1 VGLSAACRSVF
12 RDEIFIGNLFFKSL
26 FARDQT
32 PAIIPKAVDHYS
44 ILDQTPS
51 SSARGVPPPASAA
64 KEESAVPSPPRF
76 PADDGG
82 KSLTEMAQRDLE
94 AALQLLA
101 ERAQYITGAS
111 GAAIA
116 LLEGDE
122 MICRA
127 SAGPSAPELGAE
139 VQVKSGLTG
148 ESVRRRQV
156 LRCDDAETDLRVNRE
171 SCRALG
177 IKSVMVMPLIREQEV
192 IGVFELLADRPNA
205 FEERDITA
213 LEHLA
218 EMVQTGLEHADA
230 AKRALQEIAAKNDQ
244 AAAQQKSSEPAPV
257 PAEIGKGT
265 SAAVASLPASEPQ
278 DTTALKPDRSE
289 LVRPQE
295 LDKIGKCE
303 ACGFPVSEG
312 RTLCLDCEA
321 ARISGDSPAAL
332 ASSQVPAF
340 LSQFT
345 VPREQSWLGSHIYT
359 IGTVLIV
366 VLTVVL
372 LVLRLR

>member
-1 VGLSAACRSVF
+1 VEEPVPLSRIA
-12 RDEIFIGNLFFKSL
+12 
-26 FARDQT
+26 
-32 PAIIPKAVDHYS
+32 
-44 ILDQTPS
+44 
-51 SSARGVPPPASAA
+51 
-64 KEESAVPSPPRF
+64 
-76 PADDGG
+76 ADDGS

-116 LLEGDE
+116 LLEDSG

-139 VQVKSGLTG
+139 VQMKSGLTG
-148 ESVRRRQV
+148 ESVRTRQV
-156 LRCDDAETDLRVNRE
+156 LRCDDAETDSRVNRE

-177 IKSVMVMPLIREQEV
+177 IKSVMVVPLIREKEV
-192 IGVFELLADRPNA
+192 IGVFELLADRAHA

-213 LEHLA
+213 LERLA

-230 AKRALQEIAAKNDQ
+230 AERALKEIAAKSDQ
-244 AAAQQKSSEPAPV
+244 TAAEPKPSEPKPSDLNPSKPAPVSAEIEKNTAPPVASTHSTAPEKVAIPEATRSEPAQP
-257 PAEIGKGT
+257 
-265 SAAVASLPASEPQ
+265 
-278 DTTALKPDRSE
+278 R
-289 LVRPQE
+289 E

-321 ARISGDSPAAL
+321 ARLSGHSPAPL
-332 ASSQVPAF
+332 ASSQAPAF
-340 LSQFT
+340 LAKFET
-345 VPREQSWLGSHIYT
+345 RKEQGWLGSHIYT

-366 VLTVVL
+366 ALTVVL

>member
-1 VGLSAACRSVF
+1 
-12 RDEIFIGNLFFKSL
+12 
-26 FARDQT
+26 
-32 PAIIPKAVDHYS
+32 
-44 ILDQTPS
+44 
-51 SSARGVPPPASAA
+51 
-64 KEESAVPSPPRF
+64 
-76 PADDGG
+76 
-82 KSLTEMAQRDLE
+82 MAQRDLE

-116 LLEGDE
+116 LREDSK

-148 ESVRRRQV
+148 ESVSTRQV
-156 LRCDDAETDLRVNRE
+156 LRCDDAETDSRVNRE

-177 IKSVMVMPLIREQEV
+177 IKSVMVVPLLREQEV
-192 IGVFELLADRPNA
+192 IGVFELLADRANA
-205 FEERDITA
+205 FEERDVTA
-213 LEHLA
+213 LERLA

-244 AAAQQKSSEPAPV
+244 AAAEQKEQKPSEPAPA
-257 PAEIGKGT
+257 PAEIEKGT
-265 SAAVASLPASEPQ
+265 SAAVASIPASEPR
-278 DTTALKPDRSE
+278 DTTALKPDQSE
-289 LVRPQE
+289 PVRPQE
-295 LDKIGKCE
+295 LDNIRKCE

-312 RTLCLDCEA
+312 RSLCLDCEA
-321 ARISGDSPAAL
+321 ARISGDSPAPL
-332 ASSQVPAF
+332 ASSQAPAF
-340 LSQFT
+340 LSQFGT
-345 VPREQSWLGSHIYT
+345 SREQGWLGSHIYT

>member
-1 VGLSAACRSVF
+1 
-12 RDEIFIGNLFFKSL
+12 
-26 FARDQT
+26 
-32 PAIIPKAVDHYS
+32 VDHYS
-44 ILDQTPS
+44 ILDQTTSGGVP
-51 SSARGVPPPASAA
+51 GVPPQVSPQA
-64 KEESAVPSPPRF
+64 EESVPLSRVT
-76 PADDGG
+76 ADDGS

-116 LLEGDE
+116 LLEDCE

-127 SAGPSAPELGAE
+127 SAGPSAPALGAE
-139 VQVKSGLTG
+139 VQMKSGLTG
-148 ESVRRRQV
+148 ESVRTRQV
-156 LRCDDAETDLRVNRE
+156 LRCDDAETDSRVNRE

-177 IKSVMVMPLIREQEV
+177 IKSVMVVPLVREQEV
-192 IGVFELLADRPNA
+192 IGVFELLADRANA
-205 FEERDITA
+205 FEERDVTA
-213 LEHLA
+213 LERLA

-230 AKRALQEIAAKNDQ
+230 AKRAQQEIALKSDQ
-244 AAAQQKSSEPAPV
+244 AIAEQTEQKQSELAPV
-257 PAEIGKGT
+257 PAKIEEVAST
-265 SAAVASLPASEPQ
+265 MVSAQDSAAPEKTTPPETAPSEP
-278 DTTALKPDRSE
+278 
-289 LVRPQE
+289 VRPPE
-295 LDKIGKCE
+295 LDKIGKCG

-321 ARISGDSPAAL
+321 ARLSGESPAPL
-332 ASSQVPAF
+332 ASGQAPAF
-340 LSQFT
+340 LAKFEN
-345 VPREQSWLGSHIYT
+345 RKEKGWLGSHIYT

>member
-1 VGLSAACRSVF
+1 
-12 RDEIFIGNLFFKSL
+12 
-26 FARDQT
+26 
-32 PAIIPKAVDHYS
+32 VDRYP
-44 ILDQTPS
+44 ILDHTPS
-51 SSARGVPPPASAA
+51 NSAPGGAAPASSA
-64 KEESAVPSPPRF
+64 KEESVPPSSPRF
-76 PADDGG
+76 SADDGG

-116 LLEGDE
+116 LLEGDDV
-122 MICRA
+122 ICRA

-139 VQVKSGLTG
+139 VQVRSGLTG
-148 ESVRRRQV
+148 ESVRTRQV
-156 LRCDDAETDLRVNRE
+156 LRCDDAETDSRVNRE

-213 LEHLA
+213 LERLG

-230 AKRALQEIAAKNDQ
+230 AKRALQEIAAKDDQ
-244 AAAQQKSSEPAPV
+244 AAAQQKPSEPASA
-257 PAEIGKGT
+257 PAEI
-265 SAAVASLPASEPQ
+265 SAAVASASASEPE
-278 DTTALKPDRSE
+278 DTTAHDPDQSEPVRS
-289 LVRPQE
+289 QG

-312 RTLCLDCEA
+312 RTLCLDCED
-321 ARISGDSPAAL
+321 ARISGERPAPL

-340 LSQFT
+340 LSQFGT
-345 VPREQSWLGSHIYT
+345 PREQSWLGSHIYT

>member
-1 VGLSAACRSVF
+1 MPPSVSHVAA
-12 RDEIFIGNLFFKSL
+12 
-26 FARDQT
+26 
-32 PAIIPKAVDHYS
+32 
-44 ILDQTPS
+44 
-51 SSARGVPPPASAA
+51 
-64 KEESAVPSPPRF
+64 EE
-76 PADDGG
+76 GG
-82 KSLTEMAQRDLE
+82 KSLAEMAQRDLE

-116 LLEGDE
+116 LLEESE

-148 ESVRRRQV
+148 ESVRTRQV
-156 LRCDDAETDLRVNRE
+156 LRCDDAETDSRVNRE

-177 IKSVMVMPLIREQEV
+177 IKSVMVVPLIREEEV
-192 IGVFELLADRPNA
+192 IGVFELFADRANA

-213 LEHLA
+213 LERLA

-230 AKRALQEIAAKNDQ
+230 GRRALQEIAAKNEQ
-244 AAAQQKSSEPAPV
+244 AAARQEETKPEL
-257 PAEIGKGT
+257 AEEIEIEV
-265 SAAVASLPASEPQ
+265 SAAVASEPTSEPAE
-278 DTTALKPDRSE
+278 TTALKPDPGE
-289 LVRPQE
+289 PVRTPE
-295 LDKIGKCE
+295 LDKVRNCE

-321 ARISGDSPAAL
+321 ARLSGDSPAPL
-332 ASSQVPAF
+332 ASSEAPAF
-340 LSQFT
+340 LSKFGT
-345 VPREQSWLGSHIYT
+345 PKKQSWLGSHMYT

-366 VLTVVL
+366 ALTVVL
-372 LVLRLR
+372 LILRLR

>member
-1 VGLSAACRSVF
+1 
-12 RDEIFIGNLFFKSL
+12 
-26 FARDQT
+26 
-32 PAIIPKAVDHYS
+32 
-44 ILDQTPS
+44 
-51 SSARGVPPPASAA
+51 VPPSVSHVAA
-64 KEESAVPSPPRF
+64 EE
-76 PADDGG
+76 GG
-82 KSLTEMAQRDLE
+82 KSLAEMAQRDLE

-116 LLEGDE
+116 LLEESE

-148 ESVRRRQV
+148 ESVRTRQV
-156 LRCDDAETDLRVNRE
+156 LRCDDAETDSRVNRE

-177 IKSVMVMPLIREQEV
+177 IKSVMVVPLIREEEV
-192 IGVFELLADRPNA
+192 IGVFELFADRANA

-213 LEHLA
+213 LERLA

-230 AKRALQEIAAKNDQ
+230 GRRALQEIAAKNEQ
-244 AAAQQKSSEPAPV
+244 AAARQEETKPEL
-257 PAEIGKGT
+257 AEEIEIEV
-265 SAAVASLPASEPQ
+265 SAAVASEPTSEPAE
-278 DTTALKPDRSE
+278 TTALKPDPGE
-289 LVRPQE
+289 PVRTPE
-295 LDKIGKCE
+295 LDKVRNCE

-321 ARISGDSPAAL
+321 ARLSGDSPAPL
-332 ASSQVPAF
+332 ASSEAPAF
-340 LSQFT
+340 LSKFGT
-345 VPREQSWLGSHIYT
+345 PKKQSWLGSHMYT

-366 VLTVVL
+366 ALTVVL
-372 LVLRLR
+372 LILRLR